1 MKFLIFSYYNK
12 LAHHG
17 CSFDELA
24 KTTIPTYKEYCEKH
38 GYDFY
43 CKTQN
48 FTEGR
53 TVGWS
58 KFEIFLENM
67 DKYDWMFY
75 VECDSMLMNQT
86 IRLEN
91 LIDNHHDIIM
101 TKTDTPNTIELNC
114 GPMLVKSSEW
124 NKKFFEHL
132 LNKKEYY
139 SHQMVEQAA
148 ISDEVNQNE
157 EARKHFKIM
166 NLRFFNSYYHEWHP
180 NGNYKHGDFILHLA
194 GTSNS
199 YREKVFKE
207 MKDNIIKS
215 NDYKISCKPFLN
227 IGDENIQ

>member
-86 IRLEN
+86 IRLVLS
-91 LIDNHHDIIM
+91 LITKILAFM
-101 TKTDTPNTIELNC
+101 TILCK
-114 GPMLVKSSEW
+114 
-124 NKKFFEHL
+124 
-132 LNKKEYY
+132 
-139 SHQMVEQAA
+139 
-148 ISDEVNQNE
+148 
-157 EARKHFKIM
+157 
-166 NLRFFNSYYHEWHP
+166 RF
-180 NGNYKHGDFILHLA
+180 
-194 GTSNS
+194 
-199 YREKVFKE
+199 KVFSRT
-207 MKDNIIKS
+207 IK
-215 NDYKISCKPFLN
+215 
-227 IGDENIQ
+227 